1 MKSIPFYTRVYYSI
15 IRYKMVYVMIDSLLK
30 KEYKLGE
37 PWKLPK
43 AAGFLVPLLG
53 KAPYDERAYVLLQE
67 VQKKVEFRDTGSIS
81 AVEVFNK
88 SGYNVFIRKGTM
100 LKGQGTQ
107 SRSPVNGIIVE
118 PIKKFVPIP
127 VNCIHASHGISTG
140 AGFEAEG
147 VAPQSVY
154 QSLGHQ
160 SSTWASI
167 NRYTSKLK
175 RSARMSAPMGEARLM
190 DVAEDNLVETEVAAK
205 EVTDVVED
213 ALSKIPGDLVNQI
226 GVVVFDLQGIVAV
239 ELFDHPDSWHAF
251 SKSIVR
257 SYGEI
262 LTEEVSELIEV
273 RTDKAEEFLNAFL
286 EKAKKAKSSLITENN
301 VSKIWSLIQEEVDGE
316 VAELEGKEI
325 HIILSRPRE
334 EEPMGEGL
342 DMQLQELISPSPYVE
357 AEEAEELSEIE
368 GPEVQE
374 FIQRKGSFNLLEQLA
389 RTPQRFSELV
399 QERFVSR
406 RTLSTRIK
414 EAEDLGL
421 VQKGIR
427 KTNGSPAY
435 TLTDTGEEVK
445 KMSEEKAK

>member
-1 MKSIPFYTRVYYSI
+1 
-15 IRYKMVYVMIDSLLK
+15 MVYLMIDRLLSD
-30 KEYKLGE
+30 EYKLGE
-37 PWKLPK
+37 PWKLPR
-43 AAGFLVPLLG
+43 AAGFLVPLLRD
-53 KAPYDERAYVLLQE
+53 APYDERGYVLLQE
-67 VQKKVEFRDTGSIS
+67 VEGKVEFRDTGSIS
-81 AVEVFNK
+81 AVEVKNK
-88 SGYNVFIRKGTM
+88 SGFNVFIRKGTM

-118 PIKKFVPIP
+118 PFKKYVPIP

-147 VAPQSVY
+147 VAPQSIY

-175 RSARMSAPMGEARLM
+175 SSMRERAPIPEARLM

-273 RTDKAEEFLNAFL
+273 RTDKAVEFLKTFL
-286 EKAKKAKSSLITENN
+286 QKAKNAKSNLITENN
-301 VSKIWSLIQEEVDGE
+301 VSKIWRLIQEEVEGE

-325 HIILSRPRE
+325 HVILSRPRGDE
-334 EEPMGEGL
+334 MMGEGV
-342 DMQLQELISPSPYVE
+342 DMQLQELISPSPYAE
-357 AEEAEELSEIE
+357 AEEAEDLLEIE
-368 GPEVQE
+368 GPDMQE
-374 FIQRKGSFNLLEQLA
+374 FIQKKGSFNLLEQLA

-414 EAEDLGL
+414 EAEELGL

-445 KMSEEKAK
+445 KKSEEKVK

>member
-1 MKSIPFYTRVYYSI
+1 
-15 IRYKMVYVMIDSLLK
+15 MIDRLLSG
-30 KEYKLGE
+30 EYKLGE
-37 PWKLPK
+37 PWKLPR
-43 AAGFLVPLLG
+43 AAGFLVPLLRD
-53 KAPYDERAYVLLQE
+53 APYDERGYVLLQE
-67 VQKKVEFRDTGSIS
+67 VEGKVEFRDTGSIS
-81 AVEVFNK
+81 AVEVKNK
-88 SGYNVFIRKGTM
+88 SGFNVFIRKGTM

-118 PIKKFVPIP
+118 PFNKYVPIP

-147 VAPQSVY
+147 VAPQSIY

-175 RSARMSAPMGEARLM
+175 RSMRERAPIPEARLM

-273 RTDKAEEFLNAFL
+273 RTDKAVEFLKTFL
-286 EKAKKAKSSLITENN
+286 QKAKNAKSNLITENN
-301 VSKIWSLIQEEVDGE
+301 VSKIWRLIQEDVDGE

-325 HIILSRPRE
+325 HVILSRPRGDE
-334 EEPMGEGL
+334 MMGEGV
-342 DMQLQELISPSPYVE
+342 DMQLQELISPSPYAE
-357 AEEAEELSEIE
+357 TEEAEDLLEIE
-368 GPEVQE
+368 GPDMQE
-374 FIQRKGSFNLLEQLA
+374 FIQKKGSFNLLEQLA

-414 EAEDLGL
+414 EAEELGL

-445 KMSEEKAK
+445 KKSEEKVK

>member
-1 MKSIPFYTRVYYSI
+1 
-15 IRYKMVYVMIDSLLK
+15 MIDSLLK

-301 VSKIWSLIQEEVDGE
+301 VSKIWSLIQEEV
-316 VAELEGKEI
+316 EGKEI